1 MKKFLLS
8 FILLL
13 GTIIVHA
20 QVTTS
25 SMTGTVT
32 DNETTIPGASIKA
45 THVPSGTVYGTST
58 NNDGKFS
65 IYGMRVGGPY
75 KVEVTYVGYN
85 PVTYSDIS
93 LRLGESFQLNVN
105 LSQDTRELDEIVITA
120 NAGIK
125 VVKTGA
131 STSISNREINTLPT
145 ISRSIT
151 DFTRLTPQSNG
162 NSFGGRDARYNNIQ
176 IDGANLNNNFGL
188 SNDPLPGGG
197 AQPISLDAYDQISVN
212 IAPYDVRQSGF
223 TGAGITA
230 TTKSG
235 TNTFHGSAYT
245 FFRNQSF
252 IGKKVGDSRIDVSDS
267 KNNVYGL
274 TLGGPIIKNKLFFF
288 VSGEYEKG
296 ERPGVTFKPTGGQ
309 GSGNTSTTTV
319 EDLQRVSDFLRNQY
333 GYNPGAFD
341 QFPNFTSSN
350 HKILGKID
358 WNINDNHKLTVKYSD
373 FVGNDDQLLNRTS
386 VPNGGGFSVTG
397 ATGTLSRLP
406 YDRFGNNS
414 MAFANSN
421 YGFKNITRSGTAEL
435 NSKLGSNMSNQL
447 LLTFTRNKSTR
458 TFDGGVFPSV
468 DIFNGQGGNFLS
480 FGMDPYTN
488 NNDVVNDIYSV
499 TDNFTYNTGKHT
511 ITAGVSYE
519 YQKVGNMFMAGSNS
533 YYVYNTLDD
542 FLNQRSP
549 VYYAYTYSLV
559 PGQKNVYSAEL
570 KIGQLGIYA
579 QDEFDIA
586 SNFKLTY
593 GIRGDLPIYLE
604 KPLENPAIQQL
615 QFYDKNGQLTSY
627 NGNWPKSK
635 LLLSPRA
642 GFRWDVLKDESLIV
656 RGGTGIFT
664 GRIPFVW
671 LTNMPTNSG
680 MYQFGASIRT
690 GDPRLNNIVFNPNP
704 DAYAN
709 LFPTEAGTSVPSNIV
724 LMDPDFKFPSVFRSN
739 LAVER
744 NLGNGFVASVEALYS
759 RDINA
764 IRMFNA
770 NNNPTDRTIY
780 EGDLQRPGYSS
791 SNARNL
797 NSLNTAIVLANSDKK
812 GYSTSLTAQLTKNFH
827 NGLYG
832 SVAYTYTKAK
842 EITANP
848 GSQASSVWN
857 LNPNVGTSNAQELG
871 LSQYAIPH
879 RIVGSVSYRKEYAK
893 NFASTLSL
901 FYEGSHQGN
910 YSFIVNGDVN
920 GDGNSS
926 ADLMYIPRDAND
938 IIFSDI
944 LGSNDNVLFTAQQ
957 QAEAFDSFISN
968 SSYLK
973 KHRGEFA
980 GRNAALLPWFNRVDL
995 RFLQDFY
1002 IQAGE
1007 RRHTLQFSVD
1017 ILNFTNMLNKNW
1029 GVKNLY
1035 VTNNPLRFRSV
1046 NEEGRPV
1053 YQLQQ
1058 LDGQLVNEVF
1068 MDDISTNSTWSMQL
1082 GLRYIF

>member
-570 KIGQLGIYA
+570 KIGQLGIYV

-704 DAYAN
+704 DAYAS

>member
-1 MKKFLLS
+1 
-8 FILLL
+8 
-13 GTIIVHA
+13 
-20 QVTTS
+20 
-25 SMTGTVT
+25 MTGTVT

>member
-1 MKKFLLS
+1 
-8 FILLL
+8 
-13 GTIIVHA
+13 
-20 QVTTS
+20 
-25 SMTGTVT
+25 MTGTVT

-45 THVPSGTVYGTST
+45 IHLPSGTVYNTST
-58 NNDGKFS
+58 NNDGKFN

-75 KVEVTYVGYN
+75 KVEITYIGYS
-85 PVTYSDIS
+85 PVAYSDIS
-93 LRLGESFQLNVN
+93 LRLGESFLLNVN

-125 VVKTGA
+125 VIKTGA
-131 STSISNREINTLPT
+131 STNISNREINTLPT

-245 FFRNQSF
+245 FLRNQSF
-252 IGKKVGDSRIDVSDS
+252 LGKKVGDSRIDVSDS

-309 GSGNTSTTTV
+309 GSGNTSSTTV

-333 GYNPGAFD
+333 GYETGAFD

-350 HKILGKID
+350 HKILAKID

-435 NSKLGSNMSNQL
+435 NSKLGGNMSNQL

-458 TFDGGVFPSV
+458 TFDGGIFPSV
-468 DIFNGQGGNFLS
+468 DIFNGEGGNFLS

-488 NNDVVNDIYSV
+488 NNDVVNDIYSI

-511 ITAGVSYE
+511 LTAGVSYE

-579 QDEFDIA
+579 QDEFDVA

-615 QFYDKNGQLTSY
+615 QFYNKDGQLTSY

-680 MYQFGASIRT
+680 MYQFGASVRT

-759 RDINA
+759 KDINA

-791 SNARNL
+791 SDARNL

-879 RIVGSVSYRKEYAK
+879 RIVGSISYRKEYAK

-910 YSFIVNGDVN
+910 YSFIVNGDIN

-926 ADLMYIPRDAND
+926 ADLMYIPRNTND

-944 LGSNDNVLFTAQQ
+944 LDDNSNVLFTAQQ
-957 QAEAFDSFISN
+957 QAEAFDTFVSN

-1046 NEEGRPV
+1046 NTDGKPV

-1058 LDGQLVNEVF
+1058 LDGELVNDVF